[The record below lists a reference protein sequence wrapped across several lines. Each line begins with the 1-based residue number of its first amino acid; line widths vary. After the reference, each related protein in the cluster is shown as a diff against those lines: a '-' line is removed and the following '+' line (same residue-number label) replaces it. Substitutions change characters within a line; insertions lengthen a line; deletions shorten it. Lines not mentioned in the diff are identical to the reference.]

1 MWDSFATALSFLT
14 VFRVPFSPHGEQTPV
29 ALARS
34 LSFFP
39 MVGLLLGTASLALAF
54 LLLSVTPPLLSAAGI
69 TLFSVIATRA
79 FHLDGLADFW
89 DGLGGGYSRDRRLE
103 IMKDSRT
110 GTFGAAALSLAIALK
125 IAALHALLVHRFG
138 SPLLIVPAFSRLAM
152 VLTAYKTTYARKEGG
167 LGKPF
172 LEHMT
177 SREPRIA
184 AALCVLFSTIM
195 NPSYTALCLV
205 VVLAFSQ
212 IMKRCSQRWFGGI
225 TGDVLGAVNE
235 MTEIILYALGAM
247 LLGFSTPEGT

>member
-1 MWDSFATALSFLT
+1 
-14 VFRVPFSPHGEQTPV
+14 
-29 ALARS
+29 
-34 LSFFP
+34 

-103 IMKDSRT
+103 DHERQLHRNVRSR
-110 GTFGAAALSLAIALK
+110 GALPG
-125 IAALHALLVHRFG
+125 HRIEDRRASCSACSPLRF
-138 SPLLIVPAFSRLAM
+138 PLLIVPAFSRLAM

-205 VVLAFSQ
+205 VVLAFLKS
-212 IMKRCSQRWFGGI
+212 
-225 TGDVLGAVNE
+225 
-235 MTEIILYALGAM
+235 
-247 LLGFSTPEGT
+247 